1 MARPKTKR
9 PGIRA
14 QHRARKQ
21 ARILAVARAL
31 LRDHG
36 HERLSLRH
44 VARRAGMSPAG
55 MYEYFDKRDDLIDA
69 LVGQANDAL
78 TASLRAATQGAADP
92 LERLVELGLAYI
104 RFAREHTA
112 DFLLLYG
119 RRSTRRSLAEAVPAG
134 SEYEAIVAAVR
145 DAVSAGRPD
154 GEVLPFLEVLAYGFW
169 SSIHGMAML
178 QLGHLAGFGADFATA
193 HRLLLA
199 GMARSWQRAD
209 WKQVAVSLAARASSA
224 RAAPLGPTTKPAEP
238 APPGRTR

>member
-1 MARPKTKR
+1 MARLKTKR

-14 QHRARKQ
+14 HRRARKQ
-21 ARILAVARAL
+21 ARILTVARAL

-44 VARRAGMSPAG
+44 VARRAGISPAG
-55 MYEYFDKRDDLIDA
+55 VYEYFADRDDLIDA
-69 LVGQANDAL
+69 LVGQANEAL
-78 TASLRAATQGAADP
+78 AASLRAATQGLSDP

-104 RFAREHTA
+104 RFAREHTT

-119 RRSTRRSLAEAVPAG
+119 RRSSRRSLAEDVPAG
-134 SEYEAIVAAVR
+134 SEYEAMIAVVR
-145 DAVSAGRPD
+145 DVVSAGRPD
-154 GEVLPFLEVLAYGFW
+154 GKALPFLEVLAYGFW

-178 QLGHLAGFGADFATA
+178 QLGHLAGFSADFAGA

-209 WKQVAVSLAARASSA
+209 WTKVAGS
-224 RAAPLGPTTKPAEP
+224 PAT
-238 APPGRTR
+238 GRSPR

>member
-9 PGIRA
+9 RGIRA
-14 QHRARKQ
+14 QRRARKQ
-21 ARILAVARAL
+21 ARILTVARAL

-55 MYEYFDKRDDLIDA
+55 MYEYFDNRDDLIDA
-69 LVGQANDAL
+69 LVGQANEAL
-78 TASLRAATQGAADP
+78 GASLRAATQGVPEP

-104 RFAREHTA
+104 RFAQERTR

-119 RRSTRRSLAEAVPAG
+119 RRSSRRSLAEDVPAG

-145 DAVSAGRPD
+145 DVVSVGRPD

-178 QLGHLAGFGADFATA
+178 QLGHLAGFGADFAGA

-209 WKQVAVSLAARASSA
+209 WTKAAGSP
-224 RAAPLGPTTKPAEP
+224 AAGR
-238 APPGRTR
+238 PPR